1 MSNHKFIITLL
12 AIVFFSLNI
21 QAQNTANKTQNE
33 ELSLDRGTIDS
44 QFEYVITKSSN
55 WNDERRQPYEV
66 IKRNWIL
73 TLKSHVLDSL
83 KAVHKNLNDT
93 QSIVNK
99 QAEEITLL
107 KTNLSNTQGT
117 LNKTNIEKDSMS
129 LFGIQMS
136 KSGYNSLMWSI
147 IGCLLVFLLF
157 FIYKFKDS
165 NTITKQAKITL
176 AETEE
181 QFEEHRRVALEREQK
196 VRRQLQDEI
205 NKHKSN
211 AK

>member
-1 MSNHKFIITLL
+1 MSKHKFIITLL
-12 AIVFFSLNI
+12 SIAFFSLSI
-21 QAQNTANKTQNE
+21 QAQNTADKAQNE
-33 ELSLDRGTIDS
+33 QLSLNSGTIDN

-73 TLKSHVLDSL
+73 TLKAHVLDSL

-99 QAEEITLL
+99 QVEEIALL

-117 LNKTNIEKDSMS
+117 LDKTNIEKDSMS

-136 KSGYNSLMWSI
+136 KGGYNSLMWSI
-147 IGCLLVFLLF
+147 IGGLLVFLLF

-165 NTITKQAKITL
+165 NTVTKQAKTTL